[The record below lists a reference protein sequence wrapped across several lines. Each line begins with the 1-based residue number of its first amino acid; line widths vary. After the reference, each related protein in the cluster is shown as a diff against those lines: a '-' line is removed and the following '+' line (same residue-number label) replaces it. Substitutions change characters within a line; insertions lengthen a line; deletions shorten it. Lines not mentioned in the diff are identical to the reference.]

1 MTNDGRQTL
10 GKWGEDLA
18 CAELQRRGY
27 EILARRYRCRF
38 GEIDIVCRHRGATVF
53 VEVKT
58 RSDDAYG
65 GGELAVTPAKQ
76 RQIGRM
82 AVDFLS
88 RRRLHDEP
96 CRFDVVA
103 ISLATGRPRVDVY
116 ENAFD
121 VA

>member
-1 MTNDGRQTL
+1 MTDDARQTL

-18 CAELQRRGY
+18 CAELTRRGY

-38 GEIDIVCRHRGATVF
+38 GEIDIVCRHRGVTVF

-58 RSDDAYG
+58 RRAGAYG
-65 GGELAVTPAKQ
+65 GGELAVTAAKQ
-76 RQIGRM
+76 RRIARM
-82 AVDFLS
+82 AVDFVA
-88 RRRLHDEP
+88 RRKLHDEP

-103 ISLATGRPRVDVY
+103 ISLQEGQPRVDVY

-121 VA
+121 AV